1 MPADKPRAGVPRSE
15 WEIMKVLWAGGPMA
29 LGDIHSRLSAH
40 YRWAYSTTKT
50 LVRRLVEKGWVA
62 YERVGNS
69 FLYRAAVPRSE
80 AVRHEI
86 RQFSERVLDGLLSP
100 LVAYHAERGDL
111 SPEDIEKL
119 EEILEQYRSKGA
131 SADDTGMGTPG
142 QDG

>member
-1 MPADKPRAGVPRSE
+1 MPANKPHAGVSRSE
-15 WEIMKVLWAGGPMA
+15 WEIMKVLWEGGPMA
-29 LGDIHSRLSAH
+29 VGDIHARLSGDH
-40 YRWAYSTTKT
+40 GWAYSTAKT
-50 LVRRLVEKGWVA
+50 LVRRLVQKGWVA

-69 FLYRAAVPRSE
+69 FLYRPAVSQSK

-119 EEILEQYRSKGA
+119 EEILEQYRAKG
-131 SADDTGMGTPG
+131 GERR
-142 QDG
+142 